1 MNNEERKAR
10 LFVYTIVGVF
20 AFIAI
25 FNIFISY
32 LGQGTENLTQQIFKA
47 ILILFLCV
55 FVWLGHDWAR
65 WGLGILGGLAGLI
78 FILNGINLF
87 SRVNWWFFPVVFG
100 VLYIASAVILFAVPL
115 VRRHFK
121 ADSGKLL

>member
-1 MNNEERKAR
+1 M
-10 LFVYTIVGVF
+10 G
-20 AFIAI
+20 
-25 FNIFISY
+25 
-32 LGQGTENLTQQIFKA
+32 QQIFKA

-65 WGLGILGGLAGLI
+65 WGLGILGGLAGLV

-87 SRVNWWFFPVVFG
+87 SRVKWWFFPVAFG
-100 VLYIASAVILFAVPL
+100 VIYIAGSTILFAVPL

-121 ADSGKLL
+121 ADGGKLL